1 MIKIPFLLIP
11 PKAFEQHPKLIKSV
25 GIFRKIIPTLQFDL
39 KALYYEISG
48 EAYIL
53 ATFLSFVI
61 YFVLFSFLLYA
72 ILFVALPVDKH
83 ESILFQSVSIG
94 FLFSLLFLILLIA
107 YPSILVKK
115 INTKKNKNVL
125 FALREIILSVNS
137 GITLFDAM
145 KNVSASKDYGFVASD
160 FERVIHSIESGKSEK
175 EALREFAVFNQ
186 NDYLK
191 RAAWQIINSIET
203 GSRVGITLNIVTDS
217 LEKEIYRDIRL
228 YSTNLNFIMLIYL
241 LGAAAVPSIGIAFL
255 VLLSAFGGIG
265 VDLTTIGALLVGTS
279 LFQIVLIGYI
289 SNARPDLFGG

>member
-11 PKAFEQHPKLIKSV
+11 PKAFEQHPKLIKGV

-39 KALYYEISG
+39 KALYYEISA

-115 INTKKNKNVL
+115 TNTKKNKNVL

>member
-11 PKAFEQHPKLIKSV
+11 PKAFEQHPKLIKGV

-39 KALYYEISG
+39 KALYYEISA

>member
-39 KALYYEISG
+39 KALYYEISA

-83 ESILFQSVSIG
+83 ESIPSQSVSIG

-145 KNVSASKDYGFVASD
+145 KNVSVSKDYGFVASD

-255 VLLSAFGGIG
+255 VLLSAFAGIG
-265 VDLTTIGALLVGTS
+265 VDLTTIGVLLVGTS

>member
-11 PKAFEQHPKLIKSV
+11 QKAFEQHPKLIKGV

-39 KALYYEISG
+39 KALYYEISA

-83 ESILFQSVSIG
+83 ESIPFQSVSIG

-115 INTKKNKNVL
+115 TNTKKNKNVL

-160 FERVIHSIESGKSEK
+160 FER
-175 EALREFAVFNQ
+175 
-186 NDYLK
+186 
-191 RAAWQIINSIET
+191 
-203 GSRVGITLNIVTDS
+203 
-217 LEKEIYRDIRL
+217 
-228 YSTNLNFIMLIYL
+228 
-241 LGAAAVPSIGIAFL
+241 
-255 VLLSAFGGIG
+255 
-265 VDLTTIGALLVGTS
+265 
-279 LFQIVLIGYI
+279 
-289 SNARPDLFGG
+289 